1 MKKTLIILGLVL
13 VILAGGV
20 YVQHRRILVAVGSFL
35 VSRNPLIHADGIAV
49 LSGSVPY
56 RILEGIDLYRRGFA
70 PRIFLAPYEGNP
82 KYVRLMKSLGITYQT
97 DFHVNRRIALNR
109 GVPAEAIEVL
119 TPTGSTRNEAE
130 VIFDYMR
137 KKGWRSVIVVTSEF
151 HSTRTRLIFRSLNRH
166 GVKVAV
172 HPSRHDRMRLHS
184 WWRSRAR
191 SKQIFYEYVKLIN
204 HYTTGF

>member
-1 MKKTLIILGLVL
+1 MKKTLLILGLVL

-20 YVQHRRILVAVGSFL
+20 YVQRRRILMAVGSFL
-35 VSRNPLIHADGIAV
+35 VSRDPLIHADGIAV
-49 LSGSVPY
+49 LSGQVPS
-56 RILEGIDLYRRGFA
+56 RILEGIDLYRRGFS
-70 PRIFLAPYEGNP
+70 PRIFLTSYEGNP
-82 KYVRLMKSLGITYQT
+82 EYVRLMKSLGITYQT
-97 DFHVNRRIALNR
+97 DFRVQRWIALNQ

-119 TPTGSTRNEAE
+119 PPARSTRQEAK

-137 KKGWRSVIVVTSEF
+137 KKGWRSVIVVTSEY

-172 HPSRHDRMRLHS
+172 HPSRYERMRLNS
-184 WWRSRAR
+184 WWRDRGQ

-204 HYTTGF
+204 HYTAGF